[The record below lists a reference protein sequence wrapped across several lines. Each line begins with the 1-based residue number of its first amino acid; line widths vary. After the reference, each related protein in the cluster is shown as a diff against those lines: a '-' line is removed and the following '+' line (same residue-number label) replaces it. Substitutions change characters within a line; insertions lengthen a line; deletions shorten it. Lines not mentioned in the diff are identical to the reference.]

1 MLVPVG
7 PKRGA
12 IHVPSDKTVF
22 KNLISRKEAL
32 MNGLGKL
39 IAQIEPVPES
49 WIRRAMTRQ
58 DSLTKPPGSLGLLEK
73 IASRVV
79 AIQQSLSPNVE
90 HKRILVFAA
99 DHGVVEEGV
108 SPYPQEV
115 TAQMVANFLR
125 EGAAIN
131 AMARAAGAEVV
142 VINIGVKHPIPPVEI
157 ENPSI
162 QFIDRPVRNGTR
174 NLLRE
179 PALTVDEAV
188 AAIMLGTEIA
198 MESAAAGVGLIGL
211 GEMGIGNT
219 TASAA
224 ITAALT
230 GSPSSAVTGRGT
242 GADDEMLAKK
252 QSVIAKALELHA
264 DQLSDPLGMLSAI
277 GGLELAGLV
286 GVCLGAAANRIPVV
300 LDGFITTAAAAIAVE
315 MCPAVADYLFAG
327 HLSVERGHAALL
339 ERLRLQAMLNLEMR
353 LGEGT
358 GAAIAM
364 KVIESAVR
372 AFAEMAT
379 FESAGVSDKHDVA
392 QRVAR

>member
-1 MLVPVG
+1 
-7 PKRGA
+7 
-12 IHVPSDKTVF
+12 
-22 KNLISRKEAL
+22 
-32 MNGLGKL
+32 MNDLGKL

-49 WIRRAMTRQ
+49 WVRRAMARQ

-79 AIQQSLSPNVE
+79 AIQQSLSPNVG

-125 EGAAIN
+125 GGAAIN
-131 AMARAAGAEVV
+131 AMARAAAAEVV
-142 VINIGVKHPIPPVEI
+142 VINIGVKHQIPAVELGD
-157 ENPSI
+157 PSI

-174 NLLRE
+174 NLLRD
-179 PALTVDEAV
+179 PALTTDEAV
-188 AAIMLGTEIA
+188 AAIMTGAEIA
-198 MESAAAGVGLIGL
+198 IEAAAAGVELIGL

-230 GSPSSAVTGRGT
+230 GSPSNAVTGRGT
-242 GADDEMLAKK
+242 GADDEMLARK
-252 QSVIAKALELHA
+252 QSVVAQALELHA

-277 GGLELAGLV
+277 GGLEVAGLA

-300 LDGFITTAAAAIAVE
+300 LDGFITTAGAAIAVE

-327 HLSVERGHAALL
+327 HLSVERGHAILL

-372 AFAEMAT
+372 AFTEMAT
-379 FESAGVSDKHDVA
+379 FDSAGVSGQDALNPKA
-392 QRVAR
+392 LN

>member
-1 MLVPVG
+1 
-7 PKRGA
+7 
-12 IHVPSDKTVF
+12 
-22 KNLISRKEAL
+22 
-32 MNGLGKL
+32 MNDFGRL
-39 IAQIEPVPES
+39 IAQIEPVSES
-49 WIRRAMTRQ
+49 WIRDAMTRQ

-79 AIQQSLSPNVE
+79 AIQRSLSPTVE

-125 EGAAIN
+125 GGAAIN
-131 AMARAAGAEVV
+131 AIARAAGADVV
-142 VINIGVKHPIPPVEI
+142 VINIGVKHHIPPVEI
-157 ENPSI
+157 ANPSI
-162 QFIDRPVRNGTR
+162 QFIDRPVRHGTR
-174 NLLRE
+174 NFLSE
-179 PALTVDEAV
+179 PALTMDEAV
-188 AAIMLGTEIA
+188 AAIMLGAEIA
-198 MESAAAGVGLIGL
+198 MQSAAGGVGLIGL

-230 GSPSSAVTGRGT
+230 GAPSSAVTGRGT

-252 QSVIAKALELHA
+252 QLVVEKALELHA

-277 GGLELAGLV
+277 GGLELAGLA
-286 GVCLGAAANRIPVV
+286 GVCLGAAASRIPVV

-315 MCPAVADYLFAG
+315 ISPAIADYLFAA
-327 HLSVERGHAALL
+327 HLSVERGHAILL
-339 ERLRLQAMLNLEMR
+339 ERLQLRAMLNLEMR

-379 FESAGVSDKHDVA
+379 FDSAGVSGQDALNPKA
-392 QRVAR
+392 LN

>member
-1 MLVPVG
+1 
-7 PKRGA
+7 
-12 IHVPSDKTVF
+12 
-22 KNLISRKEAL
+22 
-32 MNGLGKL
+32 MNDLERL

-49 WIRRAMTRQ
+49 WIRRAMARQ

-79 AIQQSLSPNVE
+79 AIQQCLAPNVE

-125 EGAAIN
+125 GGAAIN

-142 VINIGVKHPIPPVEI
+142 VINIGVKHQIPPVE
-157 ENPSI
+157 NGTPSI

-174 NLLRE
+174 NFLRE
-179 PALTVDEAV
+179 PALTADEAV
-188 AAIMLGTEIA
+188 AAIMMGAEIA
-198 MESAAAGVGLIGL
+198 MQSAAAGVGLIGL

-224 ITAALT
+224 IAAALT

-252 QSVIAKALELHA
+252 QLVVAKALELHA
-264 DQLSDPLGMLSAI
+264 DRLSDPLGMLSAI
-277 GGLELAGLV
+277 GGLELAGLA
-286 GVCLGAAANRIPVV
+286 GVCLGAAASRIPVV
-300 LDGFITTAAAAIAVE
+300 LDGFITTAAAAIAVA
-315 MCPAVADYLFAG
+315 MCSAVADYFFAA
-327 HLSVERGHAALL
+327 HLSVERGHAILL

-364 KVIESAVR
+364 KVLESAVR
-372 AFAEMAT
+372 AFVEMAT
-379 FESAGVSDKHDVA
+379 FDSAGVSGQDALNPKA
-392 QRVAR
+392 LN

>member
-1 MLVPVG
+1 
-7 PKRGA
+7 
-12 IHVPSDKTVF
+12 
-22 KNLISRKEAL
+22 
-32 MNGLGKL
+32 MNDLGKL
-39 IAQIEPVPES
+39 IARIEPVSEN
-49 WIRRAMTRQ
+49 WIKQATARQ

-79 AIQQSLSPNVE
+79 AIQQSLSPNVDR
-90 HKRILVFAA
+90 KRIFVFAA

-125 EGAAIN
+125 GGAAIN
-131 AMARAAGAEVV
+131 AMARVAGAEVV
-142 VINIGVKHPIPPVEI
+142 VINIGMKHQIPPVET
-157 ENPSI
+157 NSSI
-162 QFIDRPVRNGTR
+162 QFINRPIRSGTR
-174 NLLRE
+174 NFMKE
-179 PALTVDEAV
+179 PALTADEAV
-188 AAIMLGTEIA
+188 AALMMGAEIA
-198 MESAAAGVGLIGL
+198 IESTAAGVGLIGL

-252 QSVIAKALELHA
+252 QSVVTRALELHA
-264 DQLSDPLGMLSAI
+264 DRLSDSLGMLSAI
-277 GGLELAGLV
+277 GGLELAGLA
-286 GVCLGAAANRIPVV
+286 GVCLGAAAKRIPVV

-315 MCPAVADYLFAG
+315 ICPAVADYLFAA
-327 HLSVERGHAALL
+327 HMSVERGHAILL
-339 ERLRLQAMLNLEMR
+339 ERLRLQALLNLEMR

-358 GAAIAM
+358 GAAVAM
-364 KVIESAVR
+364 KVIESAVC

-379 FESAGVSDKHDVA
+379 FDSAGISGRDALNPKA
-392 QRVAR
+392 LN